1 MTALNREQL
10 ASLRAQLD
18 AREVQLRAEVLALSQ
33 EADDATPTTRIPR
46 ETVGDFGDQSEE
58 RMRDAL
64 RRAERDRD
72 IAELRLIADA
82 KTRMDQDRY
91 SECVDCGQP
100 IPLARLQAQPISERC
115 IACQQRFEKSGQAQ
129 TGVPRIPPVL

>member
-100 IPLARLQAQPISERC
+100 IPLARLQAQPFSERC